1 MSRTTAAPNHPLRI
15 LRASDARAV
24 ARLLDRRAGRDAEVE
39 KRVGAIVSR
48 VRRQGDRALL
58 AYAARFD
65 RIAGPIEV
73 PAAEIRARSRQVP
86 PEVRRAISLAANH
99 IRQVAR
105 RQVPPSWTIS
115 PAPGVRITQRV
126 EPLDRVGCYVPGGRH
141 PLPSSLLMTAIP
153 AVTAG
158 VPDVVAVCP
167 RPDATVMFA
176 AREAGVNRLF
186 RIGGAHAVAALAYGT
201 ASVPRVDKIVGPGN
215 AYVAAAKARVA
226 ADCAIDF
233 FAGPSEIAIVSSSGN
248 PAWIAA
254 DLIAQAEHD
263 PDARAILFTPAM
275 TLALAVAAEIGR
287 QLPEVAAAAA
297 ALDRNGGIVVTDTL
311 DEAIALSQRLA
322 PEHVV
327 CDDEAVARRLT
338 RAGTVFV
345 GAWSAQACG
354 DYVTGSNHVLPTSG
368 AASGR
373 GGLSAADFVRVSTVQ
388 RLSRRG
394 LESVGRA
401 GVALANA
408 EGLVGHAR
416 SIRIRLRGERGRPED
431 ARPRS

>member
-1 MSRTTAAPNHPLRI
+1 
-15 LRASDARAV
+15 
-24 ARLLDRRAGRDAEVE
+24 
-39 KRVGAIVSR
+39 
-48 VRRQGDRALL
+48 
-58 AYAARFD
+58 
-65 RIAGPIEV
+65 
-73 PAAEIRARSRQVP
+73 
-86 PEVRRAISLAANH
+86 
-99 IRQVAR
+99 
-105 RQVPPSWTIS
+105 
-115 PAPGVRITQRV
+115 
-126 EPLDRVGCYVPGGRH
+126 
-141 PLPSSLLMTAIP
+141 
-153 AVTAG
+153 
-158 VPDVVAVCP
+158 
-167 RPDATVMFA
+167 MFA

-327 CDDEAVARRLT
+327 CDDEAVARKLT

-394 LESVGRA
+394 LESVGMA

-416 SIRIRLRGERGRPED
+416 SIRIRLRGEGGRPED